1 MDKNKGKNKGKNK
14 DKKKE
19 NYYYK
24 KEDEIIFKI
33 ITLGDSGVGKTSI
46 LNQYIKGKYND
57 NISSTLGTNFCYK
70 KLIINHTQISLKLID
85 TYGQEKYKSLS
96 KSYFKNADGVL
107 FVFGVND
114 KDSFDNVK
122 DWIKYYDEECIIEN
136 VPKVLVGNKCDLEM
150 DKELDQNIITEF
162 AEENKIKY
170 IETSAKDDKNINEL
184 FEEMG
189 KMIYKKGLPLDSQ
202 KQSIIISNSISNK
215 KINRINRCYDC
226 LNDYQKNI

>member
-1 MDKNKGKNKGKNK
+1 MMDKNKGKNKGKNK

-46 LNQYIKGKYND
+46 INQYITGKYND
-57 NISSTLGTNFCYK
+57 NISSTLGTNYGYK
-70 KLIINHTQISLKLID
+70 KLIINHTQILLKLID

-107 FVFGVND
+107 FVFGLND
-114 KDSFDNVK
+114 KGSFDKVK
-122 DWIKYYDEECIIEN
+122 DWIKYYNEECIIEN

-150 DKELDQNIITEF
+150 DKELDQNIIKEF
-162 AEENKIKY
+162 AEENKIQY
-170 IETSAKDDKNINEL
+170 IETSAKNNKNINEL

-189 KMIYKKGLPLDSQ
+189 KMIYEKGLPMDSQ
-202 KQSIIISNSISNK
+202 KQSFIISESASKK
-215 KINRINRCYDC
+215 KINRCYVC
-226 LNDYQKNI
+226 LNG